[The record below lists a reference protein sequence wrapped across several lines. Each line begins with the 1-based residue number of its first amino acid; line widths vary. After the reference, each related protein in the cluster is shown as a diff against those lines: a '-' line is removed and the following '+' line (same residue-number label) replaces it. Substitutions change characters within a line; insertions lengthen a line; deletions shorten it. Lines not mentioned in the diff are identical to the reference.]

1 MNLIFKRFRENR
13 KTILKGQ
20 QKFSKFQNIESL
32 NFEASFVGKIL
43 IFFNQKLS

>member
-13 KTILKGQ
+13 KIIFKGQ

-32 NFEASFVGKIL
+32 NFEASLVGKIL
-43 IFFNQKLS
+43 IFLTKN